1 MGRLEICLLN
11 QSLLLSSFLLVI
23 FFLIVEDWTLSL
35 IQCIWSVMTEIRVEE
50 GISYLLELMEEI
62 SAKILWYVS
71 NDMTNAMSM
80 IQVMLVC

>member
-1 MGRLEICLLN
+1 
-11 QSLLLSSFLLVI
+11 
-23 FFLIVEDWTLSL
+23 
-35 IQCIWSVMTEIRVEE
+35 MTEIRVEE